1 MWHLSSG
8 NTDLPYICSVQFIS
22 VTQSCLTLCNLMDC
36 SMPGFPVHHQLP
48 EPTQTYVHRTGEVI
62 QPYHHLSFPF
72 PPASFPASRSFP
84 MSQFFTSDSQS
95 IGLSGSASF
104 LPMNIQD
111 WFPSEWTGWISL
123 QSKRL
128 SRVFSNTI
136 VQKHQFFVLSF
147 LYSPT
152 LISIHDYLKNHSFD

>member
-1 MWHLSSG
+1 M
-8 NTDLPYICSVQFIS
+8 ICKKFSHCVDCLFLFIFQLTSVQS
-22 VTQSCLTLCNLMDC
+22 AQSCPNLCDPRDC

-111 WFPSEWTGWISL
+111 
-123 QSKRL
+123 
-128 SRVFSNTI
+128 
-136 VQKHQFFVLSF
+136 
-147 LYSPT
+147 
-152 LISIHDYLKNHSFD
+152 